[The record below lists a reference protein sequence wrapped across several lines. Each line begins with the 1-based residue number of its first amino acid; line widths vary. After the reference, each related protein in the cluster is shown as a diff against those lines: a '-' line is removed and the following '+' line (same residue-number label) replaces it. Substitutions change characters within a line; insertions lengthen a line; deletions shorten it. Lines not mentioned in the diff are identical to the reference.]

1 MSYQVLARKWRPKNF
16 QELVGQHSANQTLT
30 NALKKER
37 LYPVLIFTGPRGTG
51 KTSTARI
58 VAKSLR
64 CRHKTKDFQPCE
76 TCQDCLFISNSRHLD
91 VIEIDGASN
100 NGVEAIRE
108 LRERAAY
115 MPSTGY
121 WKIYIIDE
129 VHMLSNSAFN
139 ALLKT
144 LEEPP
149 KHVVF
154 IMATT
159 ESHKIPPTVLSR
171 CQKIDFHL
179 LSAPVIK
186 NQLEKI
192 CHKENFQVSENIL
205 WMIAKQSQGSLR
217 DAQSLL
223 DQVITFC
230 GENSKEIE
238 VRRLLGLSDPQILET
253 CLKALLAQE
262 EQKMIHLI
270 ADLRSKSVSPKV
282 FLQNL
287 LASLS
292 QLLFLK
298 KNPNNNP
305 PLLHCPQEEINRKK
319 KLISS
324 ISYEQ
329 LHFLF
334 DMLLKGEREITL
346 CYDSELV
353 LEVLLLRLCSA
364 PQIETLAPFY
374 FIKKPPAKE
383 ILSKNVFS
391 HNITSTQQKD
401 TKPLSLN
408 TVSAQQKDTK
418 PLSFNTASTQ
428 QKDTNS
434 HNITSTQ
441 QKDTDSPP
449 HNTASAQQKDTNSH
463 NITSTQQKD
472 TDSPPHNTASA
483 QQKDTN
489 SHNITSTQQKDT
501 DSPPHNTASAQQ
513 KDTNSHNITSTQ
525 QKDTDSPPHNTASA
539 QQKDTNSHNTA
550 SNTHLKPFAK
560 RFDFL
565 SHLKQKDT
573 LLSTLIENL
582 SFKQRTESEFV
593 FLIPKNFSY
602 LKKKLETSS
611 IQRQLEQE
619 LSSFLNIK
627 KKAKL
632 EYRFESRPET
642 TLKQEQE
649 EREEKKQIKQAQQN
663 SLVQQINHI
672 FKGEIKSIKRIDKKN
687 KGF

>member
-1 MSYQVLARKWRPKNF
+1 MSYQVLARKWRPRNF
-16 QELVGQHSANQTLT
+16 QELVGQNSVSQTLT
-30 NALKKER
+30 NALKKGR
-37 LYPVLIFTGPRGTG
+37 LYPALIFTGPRGTG

-64 CRHKTKDFQPCE
+64 CRGKTKDFQPCE
-76 TCQDCLFISNSRHLD
+76 ACQDCLFISNSRHLD
-91 VIEIDGASN
+91 VMEIDGASN

-108 LRERAAY
+108 LRDRVAY

-149 KHVVF
+149 KHVIF

-159 ESHKIPPTVLSR
+159 ESHKIPSTVLSR

-192 CHKENFQVSENIL
+192 CHKESFQISENIL
-205 WMIAKQSQGSLR
+205 WMIAKQAQGSLR

-230 GENSKEIE
+230 GDNSNEIE
-238 VRRLLGLSDPQILET
+238 ARRLLGLSDPQILET

-262 EQKMIHLI
+262 EQKMILLI

-298 KNPNNNP
+298 KNPNNTP
-305 PLLHCPQEEINRKK
+305 PLLHCSQEEINRKK

-324 ISYEQ
+324 TSYEQ
-329 LHFLF
+329 IHFLF
-334 DMLLKGEREITL
+334 DMLLKGEREINL

-364 PQIETLAPFY
+364 PQIETLAPFH
-374 FIKKPPAKE
+374 FIKKAPAKE
-383 ILSKNVFS
+383 ILSKDIFS
-391 HNITSTQQKD
+391 Q
-401 TKPLSLN
+401 
-408 TVSAQQKDTK
+408 
-418 PLSFNTASTQ
+418 NTASAHHKNT
-428 QKDTNS
+428 DSNS
-434 HNITSTQ
+434 HNITSAHH
-441 QKDTDSPP
+441 KNTDS
-449 HNTASAQQKDTNSH
+449 NSH
-463 NITSTQQKD
+463 NITSAHHKN
-472 TDSPPHNTASA
+472 TDS
-483 QQKDTN
+483 N
-489 SHNITSTQQKDT
+489 SHNITSAHHKNT
-501 DSPPHNTASAQQ
+501 DS
-513 KDTNSHNITSTQ
+513 NSHNITSAHHKNTNSASHNITSAHH
-525 QKDTDSPPHNTASA
+525 KNTDS
-539 QQKDTNSHNTA
+539 NSHNITSA
-550 SNTHLKPFAK
+550 HHKNTDSNSHNITSNTHLKPFAK

-565 SHLKQKDT
+565 AHLKQKDT

-582 SFKQRTESEFV
+582 SFKQKTESDFV

-602 LKKKLETSS
+602 LKKKLEAPS
-611 IQRQLEQE
+611 IQRQLERE
-619 LSSFLNIK
+619 LSHFLNIK
-627 KKAKL
+627 KKANL
-632 EYRFESRPET
+632 EYHFESRPEA

-649 EREEKKQIKQAQQN
+649 EREEKKRIKQAQQN

-672 FKGEIKSIKRIDKKN
+672 FNGEIKSIKRIDKKN